1 MIFLSQLFK
10 SPIETGAIAPTS
22 EKLSK
27 LIVDMAN
34 LSEKKFVVELGPGT
48 GVFTKEIMKN
58 IPKKD
63 FMRSL
68 LLFETLWRPN

>member
-27 LIVDMAN
+27 LIVEMAN
-34 LSEKKFVVELGPGT
+34 LGEKKMLQKRRCFQ
-48 GVFTKEIMKN
+48 K
-58 IPKKD
+58 
-63 FMRSL
+63 
-68 LLFETLWRPN
+68 